1 MVSGPSIA
9 RDIAANVLTHPSFT
23 SSAIV
28 LRQTEG
34 HRATN
39 GQWIAGAELATPST
53 VVNVPITG
61 QQRLTVPEGL
71 RDEDVRKFWLL
82 GDEQRALRAGLTDG
96 DRLVL
101 GILGMAQNVFT
112 GASVAQAERARDQ
125 YGVANPAWLAMYQST
140 TANVIQLRGFG
151 GHSIYQRYDATNGHW
166 LNADTYR
173 AFGAQPWGG
182 FVEIQA
188 VRIDPGNL

>member
-39 GQWIAGAELATPST
+39 GQWVAGAELATAST

-101 GILGMAQNVFT
+101 GALGMAQNVFT

-166 LNADTYR
+166 LNADTLPRVWR
-173 AFGAQPWGG
+173 AAVGRIRGNPGG
-182 FVEIQA
+182 S
-188 VRIDPGNL
+188 N